1 MKLFLK
7 ILSLILILAITAGVI
22 LIAFGSIQGG
32 SYYIV
37 DKGYAL
43 SYIDEYAFV
52 HDDVFWFVV
61 GNTEDGERLTVFVS
75 PHTWYTYAVGER
87 FAGSFNNF
95 IEYTGDNSIARYLEG
110 AHDSYWI
117 GGQYSTESP

>member
-1 MKLFLK
+1 MKLFPE
-7 ILSLILILAITAGVI
+7 ILSLILILAIAVGFI
-22 LIAFGSIQGG
+22 FIAFGSIKDG

-52 HDDVFWFVV
+52 HDDVFWFVL
-61 GNTEDGERLTVFVS
+61 GNEAKDEMITVFVNPTS
-75 PHTWYTYAVGER
+75 WYTHSVGER
-87 FAGSFNNF
+87 YGGPMRNF
-95 IEYTGDNSIARYLEG
+95 IEYTGDDSIARYLEG

-117 GGQYSTESP
+117 GGQHGAESP